1 MDGAWQ
7 QLTLIP
13 NPATKK
19 NSIQETKIQGRKNTT
34 QQQDD
39 RLNKALN
46 DQTKHSHYGGWSMT
60 KINPNS
66 KPCNKKLDTRDQNS
80 EEKEKQCSGKMT
92 DQIRLWRTR
101 LTNLLREEREREW
114 RRWKPWCDGVVAT
127 AAASRQLKDTADL
140 VSFLLPYIPTYSPT
154 FLATYPL
161 ISLPTYSLDHLPTYL
176 PTYLST
182 FLPTHQPLPYH
193 VNVYQ
198 YIKYKIWFRFKFLS
212 IIWFRFWFR
221 ITNNYDFLYFLY

>member
-1 MDGAWQ
+1 
-7 QLTLIP
+7 
-13 NPATKK
+13 
-19 NSIQETKIQGRKNTT
+19 
-34 QQQDD
+34 
-39 RLNKALN
+39 
-46 DQTKHSHYGGWSMT
+46 
-60 KINPNS
+60 
-66 KPCNKKLDTRDQNS
+66 
-80 EEKEKQCSGKMT
+80 MT

-114 RRWKPWCDGVVAT
+114 GRWKPWCDGVVAT
-127 AAASRQLKDTADL
+127 AAALRQLKDTADL

-193 VNVYQ
+193 VNVHQ
-198 YIKYKIWFRFKFLS
+198 YIKYKIWFRFKCLS